1 MLNAEAMSKLR
12 ELLLLTVA
20 RQGSVQDWQVQN
32 MQTSIER
39 WFTQKLAELVIP
51 ELALNLVRRASSLS
65 FLRLNS
71 HFPHHP
77 ACLASSPPTPLRP
90 PARLLRARRCR

>member
-51 ELALNLVRRASSLS
+51 ELALNLVRRASPFFS
-65 FLRLNS
+65 FFRFF
-71 HFPHHP
+71 HT
-77 ACLASSPPTPLRP
+77 TPL
-90 PARLLRARRCR
+90 A